1 MSYND
6 TMYIYN
12 PLNLS
17 IEKLR
22 AYNVE
27 RYHFLSGILDIL
39 VYRLQVEKTYSLT
52 QEDIYRHFEM
62 HNIRTERLREKFNL
76 AIAQLVGSDMIDI
89 SPSGVITLTT
99 KGFEAYSNQQFH
111 SIAAN
116 LYSAERSNHL
126 AKVAIIAA
134 STLSIISILCTII
147 IAICSN

>member
-1 MSYND
+1 MEAND
-6 TMYIYN
+6 VTMIYN

-22 AYNVE
+22 EYNVE
-27 RYHFLSGILDIL
+27 KYHFLSGTLDIL
-39 VYRLQVEKTYSLT
+39 IYHLQVEKKYSLT
-52 QEDIYRHFEM
+52 QDDIYKHFVL
-62 HNIRTERLREKFNL
+62 HNMKTVRIREKFNL

-89 SPSGVITLTT
+89 APDGIISLTT
-99 KGFEAYSNQQFH
+99 KGIEAYNSQLYH

-134 STLSIISILCTII
+134 SALSVTSILCTII
-147 IAICSN
+147 IAIWSN